1 MKKKINIKK
10 LFTFTL
16 ALALSFSLVNTPI
29 LNKAYALKQYEL
41 DMINVY
47 KKVSPSVV
55 SVMTVSYDEDFFME
69 PVPRQGAGSGVVID
83 MEGHILTNNHVVQ
96 GASKIDILF
105 GKKSYPAKIVGTA
118 PNNDLAV
125 LKVSAPKDVL
135 KPAKLGDSSK
145 LQIGQTAIA
154 IGNPFG
160 ILGRTMTTG
169 IISGLDRDVKADT
182 KILRGMIQTD
192 AAINGGNSGGPLVN
206 TDGQVIGINTLIFS
220 QSGGSVG
227 IGFSIPINLAKK
239 FIPSLINKGK
249 VTYPWLGVS
258 VLPINEKIA
267 SILKLPVKQG
277 LLILETVQGGAADNA
292 GLRGGNKYIVS
303 GNTKIPVGG
312 DIILELDGDKV
323 TTAEDLS
330 SYLETNKEVGSNVKV
345 TLVRG
350 TNAYEVNVKLQ
361 ARPSKR

>member
-1 MKKKINIKK
+1 MENKKLKKI
-10 LFTFTL
+10 LTL
-16 ALALSFSLVNTPI
+16 MLSLAFSFSLINSPI
-29 LNKAYALKQYEL
+29 VSTAYALKQYEI

-83 MEGHILTNNHVVQ
+83 MEGHILTNNHVIQ
-96 GASKIDILF
+96 GASKIDIFF
-105 GKKSYPAKIVGTA
+105 GKKSYPAKVVGTA

-125 LKVSAPKDVL
+125 LKVAAPKEVL

-169 IISGLDRDVKADT
+169 IVSGLNRDVKAEN
-182 KILRGMIQTD
+182 KVLRGMIQTD
-192 AAINGGNSGGPLVN
+192 ASINGGNSGGPLVN

-227 IGFSIPINLAKK
+227 IGFSIPINVAKK
-239 FIPSLINKGK
+239 FIPSLINKGN

-267 SILKLPVKQG
+267 SVLKLPVKEG
-277 LLILETVQGGAADNA
+277 LLVLGTVSGGAASNA
-292 GLRGGNKYIVS
+292 GIRGGSKYIVS

-323 TTAEDLS
+323 TTVEDLS
-330 SYLETNKEVGSNVKV
+330 SYLETNKEVGSTVKV

-361 ARPSKR
+361 ARPTKR